1 MKAPLLA
8 RNKPVKEPAWKCC
21 GCIKNGKRETTD
33 VESQDEVKGLRRCC
47 VVFGMSMAQGVTG
60 CIVLCH
66 IASIAANCF
75 YLSNVYNTTFTHELQ
90 VEAAHAF
97 GVLVSIL
104 NVSAEMEMEYI
115 HEYFR
120 CLEVYIPRGIAYF
133 LQAVLT
139 WPNPERRS
147 SFTYDYEQMIAFAL
161 LFIGF
166 LYILIGTMMSFG
178 ALTSK
183 CWSLLR

>member
-1 MKAPLLA
+1 
-8 RNKPVKEPAWKCC
+8 
-21 GCIKNGKRETTD
+21 
-33 VESQDEVKGLRRCC
+33 
-47 VVFGMSMAQGVTG
+47 MAQGVTG

-90 VEAAHAF
+90 VTGMSQRAKLTMLTKAWLQVEAAHAF

-120 CLEVYIPRGIAYF
+120 CLEVA
-133 LQAVLT
+133 
-139 WPNPERRS
+139 ECRR
-147 SFTYDYEQMIAFAL
+147 FV
-161 LFIGF
+161 
-166 LYILIGTMMSFG
+166 
-178 ALTSK
+178 
-183 CWSLLR
+183 